1 MICLVG
7 HSHRSIARLD
17 LPRYPVTRRRSKTLF
32 EPELWTAELDSSI
45 SYPIFENSTLPEK
58 NVAERG
64 HWDYAVWATVRLPSF
79 SVGPACPSPAKVGA
93 KACRPASPASLVSLT
108 FQQPHAH
115 QQPSPRSR
123 LSLPSY
129 RFIIIPP
136 ATRTPTSS
144 ASYSSSFP
152 SGLPTNHVWFSLQ
165 HESGFLGRLSREF
178 FSLLAGTRNFGQFP
192 RG

>member
-1 MICLVG
+1 MICVVG

-17 LPRYPVTRRRSKTLF
+17 LPRYPITTRRSKTLF
-32 EPELWTAELDSSI
+32 EPELWTAEPDSSI
-45 SYPIFENSTLPEK
+45 SYPILENSTVPEK

-108 FQQPHAH
+108 FQPPHAH

-123 LSLPSY
+123 LPLPSY

-136 ATRTPTSS
+136 ATRTPTTS
-144 ASYSSSFP
+144 ASHSSFFP
-152 SGLPTNHVWFSLQ
+152 SRLPINHVQFSLQ
-165 HESGFLGRLSREF
+165 HGSGFLGRLSWEVS
-178 FSLLAGTRNFGQFP
+178 SLLAG
-192 RG
+192 